1 MGRKRSLSK
10 QIINPETGRSDR
22 TARQRTFATGGNR
35 PSAAA
40 HAREPNDSNVAYCC
54 HPTRESERQKR
65 SEGRRSHLGRFGAPE
80 QKTRVPVSGRSCPAA
95 SGRVEMWRGG
105 GRSEHRC
112 CRPFRLAVP
121 YEPDHGSVSTSRSSV
136 GSRTVAPSLGS
147 GGCPSAFALDL
158 SPAAVDTFPA
168 PATSNAT
175 GGFPALRS
183 PACFASRVMGPILL
197 GTLSAPGF
205 GLGNR

>member
-1 MGRKRSLSK
+1 MPAPAFSRPVGDRPLCRWTGRSTRKPSLTAMGRKRSLSK
-10 QIINPETGRSDR
+10 QISIPETGRSDR

-121 YEPDHGSVSTSRSSV
+121 YEPDHGSVSTSRSSNWTCRFPASS
-136 GSRTVAPSLGS
+136 SRTRRH
-147 GGCPSAFALDL
+147 AFAHDCSRPRAVRRT
-158 SPAAVDTFPA
+158 SPKCPYRCE
-168 PATSNAT
+168 S
-175 GGFPALRS
+175 G
-183 PACFASRVMGPILL
+183 
-197 GTLSAPGF
+197 
-205 GLGNR
+205 